1 MMEMRSA
8 NHCHS
13 TEDGIPQP
21 RILIIGL
28 GNPLLGDDG
37 FGWQVASRVEYALQN
52 QSNAIGE
59 GETRSSMVKPT
70 SSAIVEVERL
80 AVGGL
85 RLMEQ
90 MIGYD
95 AAILID
101 AITLGQQPVG
111 SLYTYSL
118 ESLPAYPVG
127 HLYSA
132 HDTTLQVALEMGH
145 NLIAKLPDP
154 IWVIGVE
161 VEPTFVFSENLTP
174 SVMAAVPCAV
184 QMVLEKLHQMI
195 EEVL

>member
-13 TEDGIPQP
+13 TEDGIPKP

-37 FGWQVASRVEYALQN
+37 FGWQVASRVECALQE
-52 QSNAIGE
+52 QSKTIGE

-70 SSAIVEVERL
+70 SSAVVEVERL

-85 RLMEQ
+85 RLMEEL
-90 MIGYD
+90 IGYD

-111 SLYTYSL
+111 SLSIHSL
-118 ESLPAYPVG
+118 ESLPTYPIG

-132 HDTTLQVALEMGH
+132 HDTTLQMALQMGRD
-145 NLIAKLPDP
+145 LVTKLPDTV
-154 IWVIGVE
+154 WVIGVE
-161 VEPTFVFSENLTP
+161 VVPTFIFSENLTP